1 MLVTCIFLEEFE
13 NKQQQILHNDAVRI
27 ILFYTLMLVL
37 VLCGRLLYAA
47 SYFVNSHTSSRWSL
61 CLDLWSLL
69 LTLSISI
76 EDCLHDCTCIP
87 LFFSFLFLWSLLL
100 SSSTRRRFSP
110 QRSSGQA
117 VVTGVVPSLPRYVP
131 SIFIPHRVQHSHC
144 SSILIECC

>member
-1 MLVTCIFLEEFE
+1 MYLPRGVRKQATTNTTQRRGSHNSFLYS
-13 NKQQQILHNDAVRI
+13 DVSPR
-27 ILFYTLMLVL
+27 TLWSAA
-37 VLCGRLLYAA
+37 LCGVLFCEF
-47 SYFVNSHTSSRWSL
+47 SHFVKMTL

-76 EDCLHDCTCIP
+76 EEDCLHDCTCIP